1 MDVRDTETTN
11 RFFQAIQ
18 GGEVAAVDSLLVSW
32 PDLIEVRSSGGLRP
46 LTAAVYSGATMVA
59 QLLVERG
66 VAVDIFDATA
76 LGDADRVR
84 DLLDRQPAL
93 AHAYSDDGWTAL
105 HLAGHFGQT
114 ECAAVLLDQGAD
126 LGALSRNRNGNTALH
141 AALAGRQGE
150 TTRLLVERGA
160 DVTAA
165 DAAGYTPL
173 HLAAH
178 EGNVALVELLLA
190 AGADP
195 RAAKADGQ
203 TALDLAQTEGHT
215 EVANLLRRNLT

>member
-1 MDVRDTETTN
+1 MTAIDTEMTD

-18 GGEVAAVDSLLVSW
+18 GGDIAAVDSLLANRPS
-32 PDLIEVRSSGGLRP
+32 LIATSSNGGLRP
-46 LTAAVYSGATMVA
+46 LTAAIYGGAPAMA
-59 QLLVERG
+59 QLLIERG
-66 VAVDIFDATA
+66 AELTIFDATA
-76 LGDADRVR
+76 LGDGEQVR
-84 DLLDRQPAL
+84 DLLDRQPEL

-114 ECAAVLLDQGAD
+114 DCAAVLLDRGAD
-126 LGALSRNRNGNTALH
+126 MAALSRNRNGNTALH
-141 AALAGRQGE
+141 AALAGRQVE

-160 DVTAA
+160 DVTVA

-178 EGNVALVELLLA
+178 EGNIALVRLLIA

-195 RAAKADGQ
+195 RATKADGQ
-203 TALDLAQTEGHT
+203 TPADLAQAEGHT
-215 EVANLLRRNLT
+215 EVANLLRRHIM